1 MKHDRKYNIIVVENH
16 AIVKAGIEYI
26 VNSME
31 QFQLIAS
38 SSDGIEGLKFIQEK
52 KPDIA
57 IIDIS
62 LPSLTG
68 ISIVRELNRS
78 GQKVKIVILTRH
90 DYLPYLISLLQ
101 LGISAYILKDN
112 AAEELKIALNTVV
125 QGGQYI
131 SPAIQEIKDRFDNTS
146 ATIDSPTQVASN
158 YSLTIREKEILKLI
172 GEGCQNTEIA
182 KKLSISTNTV
192 RVHRNHIS
200 HKLGAHGTK
209 DLIAIAKKSG
219 L

>member
-1 MKHDRKYNIIVVENH
+1 MKKSGKYSIIVVENH

-31 QFQLIAS
+31 NFQLIAS
-38 SSDGIEGLKFIQEK
+38 SADGIEGLKFIQEK

-90 DYLPYLISLLQ
+90 DYLPYLVSLLQ

-112 AAEELKIALNTVV
+112 AAEELKIALSAVM

-146 ATIDSPTQVASN
+146 AEIDSPNQSTSH

-172 GEGCQNTEIA
+172 GEGSQNAEIA
-182 KKLSISTNTV
+182 KKLHISLNTV

-200 HKLGAHGTK
+200 QKLGAHGTQ
-209 DLIAIAKKSG
+209 DLITIARKSG